1 MDEPQGI
8 DLQQAKHRVAQA
20 RVHRELTDRLRQV
33 IRESQGNTVAVT
45 HDFMPLFPG
54 FVWEEKGIVWK
65 AELIRPTY
73 RITQMNKPTEEDSNE
88 AG

>member
-1 MDEPQGI
+1 MNQPQEF
-8 DLQQAKHRVAQA
+8 DVQQLKFR
-20 RVHRELTDRLRQV
+20 RELTDRLEDV

-45 HDFMPLFPG
+45 HDFLPLFPG
-54 FVWEEKGIVWK
+54 FVWEEKGILWK

-73 RITQMNKPTEEDSNE
+73 RITQINKPAEGDSNE